1 MRHKNSNAAGRSNL
15 IKSLLMT
22 VMLMIFCLSATSVF
36 AQLKHRRYSL
46 ENDKQQMKELIK
58 QERSKFLDQANV
70 DNLKRGLKSSD
81 MRERMHAVGIIG
93 FFPESNLN
101 GDVENLLLKDDSP
114 DVRRK
119 CAETLQMIGDKKSI
133 PALISALNDSDDG
146 VIQLSALALASLGE
160 KEKCSAAVRK
170 IWKKGSKD
178 TPYYSCH
185 FIFRD
190 LGTQEAIDNLV
201 FDLNN
206 EDPYVAVNAA
216 ICLAQMGQSGKAFP
230 ALKKALKNEDF
241 YVRMA
246 GLRGL
251 AYIGDAAS
259 LDLIKA
265 QANDGHEFVRERVEQ
280 ILEDF

>member
-1 MRHKNSNAAGRSNL
+1 MRQQTTL
-15 IKSLLMT
+15 IKNLLT
-22 VMLMIFCLSATSVF
+22 ATMLMVFCLMATSAS
-36 AQLKHRRYSL
+36 AQLKQRRFSL
-46 ENDKQQMKELIK
+46 ENDKQQLKEMIK
-58 QERSKFLDQANV
+58 QERSKVINQTNADKLR
-70 DNLKRGLKSSD
+70 KGLKSSN
-81 MRERMHAVGIIG
+81 MLERMHAVELMG

-101 GDVENLLLKDDSP
+101 NDVENLLLKDDSP
-114 DVRRK
+114 EVRQK
-119 CAETLQMIGDKKSI
+119 CAETLQLIGDKKSV
-133 PALISALNDSDDG
+133 PALVSALDDSDDG
-146 VIQLSALALASLGE
+146 VVQLSALALASLGE

-190 LGTQEAIDNLV
+190 LGTPEAIDNLV
-201 FDLNN
+201 YDTNN

-216 ICLAQMGQSGKAFP
+216 ICLAQMGQSGKAFS
-230 ALKKALKNEDF
+230 ALKKALKDEDF

-259 LDLIKA
+259 MELIKA
-265 QANDGHEFVRERVEQ
+265 QANDGHEFVRERVVQ
-280 ILEDF
+280 ILEDLGK